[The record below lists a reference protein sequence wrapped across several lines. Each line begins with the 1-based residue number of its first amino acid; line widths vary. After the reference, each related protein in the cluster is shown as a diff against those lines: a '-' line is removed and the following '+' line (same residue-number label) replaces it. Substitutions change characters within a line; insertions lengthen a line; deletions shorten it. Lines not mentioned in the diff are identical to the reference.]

1 MQSFLYPLSREL
13 LVKMIKIDGIAFPP
27 LLAGWLTKVEKEC
40 SGEWMGGLDQTLV
53 EKKHEGIIHSHRRKS
68 WIKL

>member
-53 EKKHEGIIHSHRRKS
+53 EKKT
-68 WIKL
+68 